1 VNCPAGA
8 TESFGTIKETMN
20 QNKRLA
26 SNVFL
31 ILGMAFFAV
40 GLGTDNT
47 AFTWAAIAFII
58 LSLVLGGRWLRPRKR

>member
-1 VNCPAGA
+1 M
-8 TESFGTIKETMN
+8 K
-20 QNKRLA
+20 QNKRVA

-40 GLGTDNT
+40 GLGTNNT

>member
-1 VNCPAGA
+1 M
-8 TESFGTIKETMN
+8 K
-20 QNKRLA
+20 QNKRIA

-47 AFTWAAIAFII
+47 IFTWVAIAFII
-58 LSLVLGGRWLRPRKR
+58 ISLVLGGRWLRPRKR